1 LDGYQHHQR
10 ADWPELSHGSVDR
23 QPNDRLGRSRGWQ
36 LFQHRREILRAAW
49 VAYTDANCNCNCNSH
64 CNSHADSDPYPNAYA
79 YPMHGA
85 MYPDAQ
91 TSPYPRSAP
100 IRTS

>member
-1 LDGYQHHQR
+1 MR
-10 ADWPELSHGSVDR
+10 A
-23 QPNDRLGRSRGWQ
+23 
-36 LFQHRREILRAAW
+36 ILCA
-49 VAYTDANCNCNCNSH
+49 
-64 CNSHADSDPYPNAYA
+64 YPNAYA
-79 YPMHGA
+79 YPMHGE